1 VSTFGGLD
9 TLFNPAKRHL
19 DEERLRLQ
27 STREDIGD
35 ASGGKRIDLDSGR
48 VKIARGQS
56 AEDAEQALTGDD
68 PADDP
73 DAPTVA
79 TTTGTVRSDA
89 DADSDP
95 AAPTSTE
102 REQAAPASAKRSSA
116 NGNSAKRGSVKR
128 SKTASGAAESGQAG
142 DDENTPA
149 GRARRRRAAKA

>member
-1 VSTFGGLD
+1 MSTFGGLD

-56 AEDAEQALTGDD
+56 AEDAAQAVAGLAGDD

-73 DAPTVA
+73 DAPAVA
-79 TTTGTVRSDA
+79 TTAGTVRTDA
-89 DADSDP
+89 DADADP
-95 AAPTSTE
+95 ATPSSAQPS
-102 REQAAPASAKRSSA
+102 PAKRKTVS
-116 NGNSAKRGSVKR
+116 GGAKH
-128 SKTASGAAESGQAG
+128 SKAV
-142 DDENTPA
+142 DDDNTPA
-149 GRARRRRAAKA
+149 GRARRRRASKA

>member
-19 DEERLRLQ
+19 DEEKLRLQ
-27 STREDIGD
+27 STREEVGD

-56 AEDAEQALTGDD
+56 NDDATVTGDDVADDSADDGSTGVAVSGDD

-73 DAPTVA
+73 AATAVA
-79 TTTGTVRSDA
+79 TTAGAIRTDA

-95 AAPTSTE
+95 AA
-102 REQAAPASAKRSSA
+102 
-116 NGNSAKRGSVKR
+116 NSPVVAKRGRARHGKA
-128 SKTASGAAESGQAG
+128 TGA
-142 DDENTPA
+142 DDEDTPA
-149 GRARRRRAAKA
+149 ARARRRRAAKA

>member
-48 VKIARGQS
+48 VKIARGPS
-56 AEDAEQALTGDD
+56 TDDAATALAGDD

-73 DAPTVA
+73 DAPAVA
-79 TTTGTVRSDA
+79 TTAATIRTDA
-89 DADSDP
+89 DADADP
-95 AAPTSTE
+95 AAADNGLTTPKSKPGRGRAGKST
-102 REQAAPASAKRSSA
+102 AA
-116 NGNSAKRGSVKR
+116 
-128 SKTASGAAESGQAG
+128 

-149 GRARRRRAAKA
+149 ARARRRRATPREARP

>member
-56 AEDAEQALTGDD
+56 AEDAEQALAGDD

-73 DAPTVA
+73 DAPAVA
-79 TTTGTVRSDA
+79 TTAGTVRTDA

-95 AAPTSTE
+95 TDPSSAEKVEAAAS
-102 REQAAPASAKRSSA
+102 SAKRSS
-116 NGNSAKRGSVKR
+116 GKR
-128 SKTASGAAESGQAG
+128 SKTVSRAAKSSQVG

-149 GRARRRRAAKA
+149 GRARRRRAGRA

>member
-1 VSTFGGLD
+1 MSTFGGLD

-35 ASGGKRIDLDSGR
+35 ASGGQRIDLDSGR
-48 VKIARGQS
+48 VKIARGPS
-56 AEDAEQALTGDD
+56 GDNVAPALADGDD

-79 TTTGTVRSDA
+79 TTAGTVRADA

-95 AAPTSTE
+95 AAAQIDT
-102 REQAAPASAKRSSA
+102 AAPVGRRGKAKKMNA
-116 NGNSAKRGSVKR
+116 DA
-128 SKTASGAAESGQAG
+128 

-149 GRARRRRAAKA
+149 ARARRRRAAKA

>member
-1 VSTFGGLD
+1 MSTFGGLD

-48 VKIARGQS
+48 VKIARGPS
-56 AEDAEQALTGDD
+56 GENLGAGDD

-73 DAPTVA
+73 NAPTVA
-79 TTTGTVRSDA
+79 TTAGRVRTDA

-95 AAPTSTE
+95 AAADVGT
-102 REQAAPASAKRSSA
+102 AAVGRRGRAKV
-116 NGNSAKRGSVKR
+116 GTAK
-128 SKTASGAAESGQAG
+128 AAVE
-142 DDENTPA
+142 DENTPA
-149 GRARRRRAAKA
+149 ARARRRRANKA

>member
-1 VSTFGGLD
+1 MSTFGGLD

-35 ASGGKRIDLDSGR
+35 ASGGQRIDLDSGR
-48 VKIARGQS
+48 VKIARGPS
-56 AEDAEQALTGDD
+56 ADTAGLAVGDD

-79 TTTGTVRSDA
+79 TTAGTVRTDA

-95 AAPTSTE
+95 AAAE
-102 REQAAPASAKRSSA
+102 IDQAATATVGR
-116 NGNSAKRGSVKR
+116 RGKAQKVN
-128 SKTASGAAESGQAG
+128 AG
-142 DDENTPA
+142 VEDENTPA
-149 GRARRRRAAKA
+149 ARARRRRAAKA

>member
-35 ASGGKRIDLDSGR
+35 ASGGQRIDLDSGR

-56 AEDAEQALTGDD
+56 AEDAESALAGDD

-79 TTTGTVRSDA
+79 TTAGTVRTDA

-95 AAPTSTE
+95 TDPSSAE
-102 REQAAPASAKRSSA
+102 KVQAAPSS
-116 NGNSAKRGSVKR
+116 GKRGSVKR
-128 SKTASGAAESGQAG
+128 SKTISGAAKSDQAV

-149 GRARRRRAAKA
+149 GRARRRRANKA